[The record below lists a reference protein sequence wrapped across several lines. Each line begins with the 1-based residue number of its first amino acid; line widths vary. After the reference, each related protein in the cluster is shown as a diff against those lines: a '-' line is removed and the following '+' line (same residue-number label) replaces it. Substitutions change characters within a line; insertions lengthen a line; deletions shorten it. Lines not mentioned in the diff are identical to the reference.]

1 MNYTLHQLQV
11 FLKVCETQSITK
23 ASEVLHLTQPAV
35 SIQLKNFQNQ
45 FDIPLT
51 EVIGR
56 QLYIT
61 DFGHEI
67 AKAAE
72 IILNEVDKINFK
84 TQNFKGK
91 LSGKLKISVV
101 STGKYVMPYFLSD
114 FMKLHPEVEL
124 SLDVTNKALVID
136 SLSKN
141 EVDFAL
147 VSILPDNLPIAYTEL
162 MENRLYLVGNGNLQA
177 QKQSKKNSWLTNVPF
192 IYREMGSGTR
202 ITMEKY
208 LAKNQIPFQTKLELT
223 SNEAVKQAI
232 IAGLGLSIMPII
244 GIKNELQN
252 KELQIFPMHQ
262 LPITTNW
269 NFIWHKEKKFSPV
282 AEAFLSYLNENK
294 AQIIQ
299 NHFSWMDKY

>member
-11 FLKVCETQSITK
+11 FLKICETQSITK
-23 ASEVLHLTQPAV
+23 ASEALHLTQPAV

-56 QLYIT
+56 QIYIT

-72 IILNEVDKINFK
+72 IILNEVEKINFK
-84 TQNFKGK
+84 THNFKGK

-101 STGKYVMPYFLSD
+101 STGKYVIPYFLSE

-147 VSILPDNLPIAYTEL
+147 VSILPEQLPIAYTQL
-162 MENRLYLVGNGNLQA
+162 MENRLYLVGNGQLISPAN
-177 QKQSKKNSWLTNVPF
+177 SKKNKWLENIPF
-192 IYREMGSGTR
+192 IYRETGSGTR

-208 LAKNQIPFQTKLELT
+208 LSKNQIPFQTKLTLT

-232 IAGLGLSIMPII
+232 IAGLGFSIMPII

-252 KELQIFPMHQ
+252 KELQIFPMNN

-282 AEAFLSYLNENK
+282 ASAYLDYLNENK
-294 AQIIQ
+294 AHIIEK
-299 NHFSWMDKY
+299 HFSWMNKY